1 MKRLALA
8 AAAAAVVVGVAV
20 LGSVTA
26 RSQDAPPPTRIGFVD
41 VERVVNEWKKREEV
55 KKALQA
61 RSDALAVKFKQDR
74 TRIEEKEARLATLNE
89 TSDEFLRLVREVDG
103 DKFLHRRDQKFEE
116 ERLQKDEFRQVWMLY
131 KAVVA
136 EAQAVAEAKGL
147 ACVLDWAPLTPE
159 MDKSANPLGHVPKR
173 TVVWADP
180 RLDLTAEVLASL
192 NAQMP
197 PK

>member
-1 MKRLALA
+1 MKHLALA
-8 AAAAAVVVGVAV
+8 AAVLGVAA
-20 LGSVTA
+20 LGSLAA
-26 RSQDAPPPTRIGFVD
+26 RSQDVPPPTRIGFVD
-41 VERVVNEWKKREEV
+41 VEKVVAEWKKREEV
-55 KKALQA
+55 RKALQA
-61 RSDALAVKFKQDR
+61 RSDALGVKFKGER
-74 TRIEEKEARLATLNE
+74 TRIEEKEAKLATLNE
-89 TSDEFLRLVREVDG
+89 TSDEFLRLVREIDG
-103 DKFLHRRDQKFEE
+103 DKFLHRRDQEYEK

-147 ACVLDWAPLTPE
+147 SCVLDWAPLTVE
-159 MDKSANPLGHVPKR
+159 MDKAANPLSHVPKR